1 MIKVEGLDYT
11 YKESGKNAVRGVSFG
26 IDKGE
31 VFGFL
36 GPSGAGKTTTQRLL
50 IGLLRGYK
58 GSVEIMGKER
68 SKYGKEFYENV
79 GVALIFL
86 TCI

>member
-1 MIKVEGLDYT
+1 MIILIRKVE
-11 YKESGKNAVRGVSFG
+11 KNAVRGVSFG
-26 IDKGE
+26 IDKGGE

-50 IGLLRGYK
+50 IGLLRGGYK